1 MLAKTIMW
9 VYIQQILKLENALYT
24 EKDYFL
30 VTRRHQQVLKAND
43 GRILKHQ
50 RRKII
55 SSTERRHQQVLK
67 ADDVRILKDRQWK
80 IILSADDGTNNF

>member
-67 ADDVRILKDRQWK
+67 ADDVRILKDRQRK
-80 IILSADDGTNNF
+80 IILSADDGTNKF

>member
-30 VTRRHQQVLKAND
+30 VTRRHQQVLKADD
-43 GRILKHQ
+43 GRILKH
-50 RRKII
+50 RRWKII
-55 SSTERRHQQVLK
+55 SSAKQRHQQVLK
-67 ADDVRILKDRQWK
+67 ADDVRILKDRQRK
-80 IILSADDGTNNF
+80 IILSADDGTNKF